1 MYILEPIFPPGKT
14 ARARSFAQVLGRWC
28 VQHGFIY
35 IPKSV
40 KRERME
46 QNLDVFGWELDAAD
60 MASLDGLTTP
70 AAIGK
75 FKELYVKCVTRDTPL
90 PADAAKTDITED

>member
-1 MYILEPIFPPGKT
+1 M
-14 ARARSFAQVLGRWC
+14 LGRWC

-46 QNLDVFGWELDAAD
+46 ENMKVFDFELDADD
-60 MASLDGLTTP
+60 MAKLDGLTAP
-70 AAIGK
+70 ASLEK
-75 FKELYVKCVTRDTPL
+75 FTELYVKCVVRDTPV
-90 PADAAKTDITED
+90 PPDQAKQSITEG